1 MMPALSYHLNPFGRD
16 IEVIWE
22 KKLLF
27 FLHWRLNFAFNLL
40 KGKSKYFPC
49 LIASIKVG
57 KSDLGK
63 TNLQSDFNFRLQQL
77 LLFWLWAWN
86 GKSAGL
92 IIGNFDLRS
101 AFHFQLFN
109 LTFPTTIGKCLN
121 PAQLFASTP
130 ESGCWHNW
138 PLSTWGPRQEISPNG
153 KKHSETW
160 FRNYLL
166 KGNPSLY
173 PRQNNNY
180 NTTLMGRWFGILE
193 YWAPLQSRKMWLG
206 LTSTECRSS

>member
-1 MMPALSYHLNPFGRD
+1 M
-16 IEVIWE
+16 
-22 KKLLF
+22 KLLF

-109 LTFPTTIGKCLN
+109 LTFPTTIGKCPN
-121 PAQLFASTP
+121 PVQLFARIRLLTQLILVNMRTKARNITK
-130 ESGCWHNW
+130 W
-138 PLSTWGPRQEISPNG
+138 
-153 KKHSETW
+153 KKLSETW
-160 FRNYLL
+160 FRNLSL
-166 KGNPSLY
+166 KGEPI
-173 PRQNNNY
+173 
-180 NTTLMGRWFGILE
+180 TLISVTITLITGLLVWKSGILSPF
-193 YWAPLQSRKMWLG
+193 AKSKNVAGTDLDRMG
-206 LTSTECRSS
+206 LFL

>member
-22 KKLLF
+22 KNLLF

-77 LLFWLWAWN
+77 LIVAVLTLSLEWEICGFDNWQLW
-86 GKSAGL
+86 
-92 IIGNFDLRS
+92 
-101 AFHFQLFN
+101 
-109 LTFPTTIGKCLN
+109 
-121 PAQLFASTP
+121 FALSV
-130 ESGCWHNW
+130 
-138 PLSTWGPRQEISPNG
+138 PLSTFQSHISDDNWEVPKSCPVVRLNSRIRLLTQLTLVNMRTKARNITKW
-153 KKHSETW
+153 KK
-160 FRNYLL
+160 
-166 KGNPSLY
+166 
-173 PRQNNNY
+173 
-180 NTTLMGRWFGILE
+180 NTPKHDSGIIF
-193 YWAPLQSRKMWLG
+193 
-206 LTSTECRSS
+206 

>member
-1 MMPALSYHLNPFGRD
+1 MIQNDAIFIVSFEPFR
-16 IEVIWE
+16 
-22 KKLLF
+22 KKILRLFKKRNCCF

-77 LLFWLWAWN
+77 LLFWLCAWN

-109 LTFPTTIGKCLN
+109 LTFPTTIWKCLN

-138 PLSTWGPRQEISPNG
+138 SLSTWGPRQEISPNG
-153 KKHSETW
+153 KNSPKHDSGI
-160 FRNYLL
+160 YLS
-166 KGNPSLY
+166 KGNLSL
-173 PRQNNNY
+173 
-180 NTTLMGRWFGILE
+180 
-193 YWAPLQSRKMWLG
+193 
-206 LTSTECRSS
+206 